1 MKKIISLLF
10 IASCAAIM
18 TGCASGPRFNDV
30 KATFP
35 AVGPDTGRIYFYR
48 DSVAGAAVQPSVKLN
63 GEEVGTAK
71 PKGFFY
77 VDRAPGTY
85 EVDTTTEV
93 KRSLSLTLDKCQI
106 RYVRFNI
113 AIGFFVGHVYPE
125 LVENE
130 VGEKEIASC
139 KYTGGK

>member
-1 MKKIISLLF
+1 MKKIITLLF
-10 IASCAAIM
+10 IASCAALM

-35 AVGPDTGRIYFYR
+35 AVEPDTGRIYFYR
-48 DSVAGAAVQPSVKLN
+48 DSAAGAAVQPSVKLN
-63 GEEVGTAK
+63 DERVGVAK

-85 EVDTTTEV
+85 EVSTTTEV
-93 KRSLSLTLDKCQI
+93 KRSLSLTLDKGET

-125 LVENE
+125 LVENN
-130 VGEKEIASC
+130 VGEQEISNC
-139 KYTGGK
+139 KYIGGK

>member
-1 MKKIISLLF
+1 MKKTISLLF
-10 IASCAAIM
+10 IASCAALM

-35 AVGPDTGRIYFYR
+35 AVGPDAGRIYFYR

-63 GEEVGTAK
+63 DEEVGMAK
-71 PKGFFY
+71 PRGFFY
-77 VDRAPGTY
+77 VDRPPGTY
-85 EVDTTTEV
+85 EVSTTTEV
-93 KRSLSLTLDKCQI
+93 KRSLSLTLDKGQT

-130 VGEKEIASC
+130 VGEKEIAGC
-139 KYTGGK
+139 KYIGGK

>member
-1 MKKIISLLF
+1 MKKIINLFF
-10 IASCAAIM
+10 IATCAALL

-35 AVGPDTGRIYFYR
+35 AVGPDNGRIFFYR

-63 GEEVGTAK
+63 GEEIGTAK

-85 EVDTTTEV
+85 EVATTTEV
-93 KRSLSLTLDKCQI
+93 KRSLSLTLDKGQT

-139 KYTGGK
+139 KYTGSK